1 MTWKKLQRLLACLL
15 AVLLLSQVGAFS
27 PAVFAADDSSYTLQ
41 DGTAIIKSTMTTD
54 EVNHALTRALVK
66 DFDQKSEDAQAKLL
80 DDLKWEYKTNGFK
93 NKGTIFEA
101 KSSDLYWDSIAGGRV
116 VEEGKVIKTKYTCPA
131 LADNKDGDYKVRL
144 VGTTQE
150 VTLTKA
156 EKLSSSITLKQ
167 DASVKLPYNEDG
179 TLNADALRAA
189 IFDQVVESTAPDL
202 KVDDVT
208 IEYYA
213 TATTGSLGALGR
225 AWAPLE
231 GGTVNSVNYPAISA
245 GEQKIRISYDES
257 DTYFSTSPEV
267 MVTFTE
273 RADSHIVLKSGQKVA
288 LPYNDDV
295 TVNYDA
301 LRASILTQVVDE
313 GTTPALTLQNT
324 EIEYYASSALVDHK
338 EWVKLEGEYK
348 TIPVINKEIGYPAIS
363 AGEQQIRIS
372 FKGDDE
378 YKASSDEV
386 TVTFAERPSV
396 QVTKKENPTFKLAF
410 NDDGTAI
417 YDNIQQ
423 QVFNAVI
430 QSTDPTLTAD
440 DVSIKYLATEKVLG
454 AADSHEWMPLT
465 GGKKNGISYPAI
477 GEGTQKVRIS
487 WGGNRYYAPMDL
499 EAEVLVT
506 GRPDLQ
512 VTLKESPSVKLVFND
527 DGKVIYDNIYQQVWD
542 AVIERT
548 EPELTLEQA
557 TLEYYADSKATGWVS
572 EWVPLEGGKKN
583 SISYPGVSEGTQKVR
598 VSWRGT
604 SVYAPGHVDVDVV
617 FLDRDPAPFH
627 LKTGV
632 TKVGIV
638 YNPDQSINYEATEQA
653 LREALIEST
662 DSNYSVDLVKVEYN
676 IYGTHLTDDRIANY
690 KDLSYRVLD
699 SDLLDGIKAG
709 KFGLGDQLLRLSWS
723 GNADYKPFEET
734 RVRVKMVDNRQ
745 PTEVVLKPSISIVYN
760 MDASVMKQNIFEY
773 VIDWDASKLP
783 EKSTL
788 SVADFTIEYY
798 AENEVEA
805 DGMTTGGGVHLY
817 MPLEGGKGGAFEGD
831 PTKFLT
837 YPQMGAGDQKIRVT
851 YKGNADYRP
860 STPVEGNLTVNKAKV
875 SVKVHSTSI
884 YAEEAKDKL
893 GEGFITTD
901 PADKFDIY
909 TIYGGMTSDVTTSV
923 FVQLPERYTNTAL
936 IQAIDWALEQAGQ
949 PTLTEMMNNG
959 TTVGQLRKIISD
971 VISKGD
977 DLPTFIKDA
986 LKKAGIDIDTL
997 VKLNE
1002 ALSKLPGLLDNVRVA
1017 FGTPDQAGIYTVC
1030 AVTNNKNYETGFGM
1044 GALVVKKH
1052 YSGVKL
1058 QWNKTIPNGK
1068 LTAEEAAGFD
1078 FGATLMYDGNPAK
1091 KQTNVH
1097 YLYSGFTSKWKPYS
1111 STTTP
1116 PTEPGR
1122 YVMTAVTVGGNYQA
1136 APITRSFQITK

>member
-15 AVLLLSQVGAFS
+15 AVLLLSQVGAFL
-27 PAVFAADDSSYTLQ
+27 PAARAAGGYTLQ
-41 DGTAIIKSTMTTD
+41 NGSAIIKPGMSD
-54 EVNHALTRALVK
+54 AEVNRALTRALVVG
-66 DFDQKSEDAQAKLL
+66 FDQMSAADQSALL
-80 DDLKWEYKTNGFK
+80 DSLTWEYKC
-93 NKGTIFEA
+93 
-101 KSSDLYWDSIAGGRV
+101 
-116 VEEGKVIKTKYTCPA
+116 EGKSKMGFSNTDWGSIGGFDSSTKKLGITTNYTHPA
-131 LADNKDGDYKVRL
+131 LAKNDDGNYQVR
-144 VGTTQE
+144 VAGTTAE

-167 DASVKLPYNEDG
+167 GTSVKLPYSEDG
-179 TLNADALRAA
+179 TLDFDALRAA
-189 IFDQVVESTAPDL
+189 ILQ
-202 KVDDVT
+202 
-208 IEYYA
+208 
-213 TATTGSLGALGR
+213 
-225 AWAPLE
+225 
-231 GGTVNSVNYPAISA
+231 
-245 GEQKIRISYDES
+245 
-257 DTYFSTSPEV
+257 
-267 MVTFTE
+267 
-273 RADSHIVLKSGQKVA
+273 
-288 LPYNDDV
+288 
-295 TVNYDA
+295 
-301 LRASILTQVVDE
+301 QVVDE
-313 GTTPALTLQNT
+313 GTTPSLTAENT
-324 EIEYYASSALVDHK
+324 EIKYYATSSTGLAH
-338 EWVKLEGEYK
+338 EWVKLDGDK
-348 TIPVINKEIGYPAIS
+348 VNLATYPAIS
-363 AGEQQIRIS
+363 AGDQQIQIS
-372 FKGDDE
+372 FKGDNT
-378 YKASSDEV
+378 YKASSATT
-386 TVTFAERPSV
+386 TVTFIERPSV

-410 NDDGTAI
+410 NDDGDAI

-423 QVFNAVI
+423 QVFDAVI
-430 QSTDPTLTAD
+430 QSTDPTLTAG

-454 AADSHEWMPLT
+454 VDSHEWMPLT
-465 GGKKNGISYPAI
+465 GGKKNEISYPAI

-487 WGGNRYYAPMDL
+487 WGGNRYYAPMNL

-506 GRPDLQ
+506 GRPALQ
-512 VTLKESPSVKLVFND
+512 VTLKDSPSVKLVFND

-632 TKVGIV
+632 TEVGIV
-638 YNPDQSINYEATEQA
+638 YNPDQSINYAATEQA

-676 IYGTHLTDDRIANY
+676 IYGTAITDDRFANY
-690 KDLSYRVLD
+690 KDLSYKVLD

-709 KFGLGDQLLRLSWS
+709 KFGLGDQLLRLSWR

-734 RVRVKMVDNRQ
+734 QVRVKMVDNRQ
-745 PTEVVLKPSISIVYN
+745 PTEVVLKSGASITYN
-760 MDASVMKQNIFEY
+760 MDANAMLQAIFENL
-773 VIDWDASKLP
+773 IDWDASKLP

-788 SVADFTIEYY
+788 SVADFTFEYY
-798 AENEVEA
+798 GENVLGEE
-805 DGMTTGGGVHLY
+805 DGGISGGAHDWAPVA
-817 MPLEGGKGGAFEGD
+817 GGKVNM
-831 PTKFLT
+831 LT
-837 YPQMGAGDQKIRVT
+837 YPQMGAGENQKVRVS
-851 YKGNADYRP
+851 YSGNGEYRP
-860 STPVEGNLTVNKAKV
+860 CENVEGTLTVNKAKV
-875 SVKVHSTSI
+875 TVKVHSTSI

-909 TIYGGMTSDVTTSV
+909 TIYGGVTSNVTTSV
-923 FVQLPERYTNTAL
+923 FVQLPERLTNSTVL
-936 IQAIDWALEQAGQ
+936 KIVDKALELAGQ
-949 PTLTEMMNNG
+949 PTLSEMMQNG
-959 TTVGQLRKIISD
+959 TTVGALRKILSD

-997 VKLNE
+997 VKLND

-1030 AVTNNKNYETGFGM
+1030 AVTNNKNYHTGFAM
-1044 GALVVKKH
+1044 GSLVVKAH
-1052 YSGVKL
+1052 VSDVRL
-1058 QWNKTIPNGK
+1058 TWNAPLNGK
-1068 LTAEEAAGFD
+1068 LTVEEAAAFD
-1078 FGATLMYDGNPAK
+1078 FGATLRYNEKPVADQSSVK
-1091 KQTNVH
+1091 C
-1097 YLYSGFTSKWKPYS
+1097 LYTGITSNWQAYS